1 MAANRLGGCEHCV
14 RARILSSHHQ
24 IFRTMKQ
31 VNKDY
36 ISVVRSFNR
45 KLHYERIPIQK
56 SEILSNRLIG
66 MANDERFTLKDMVTY
81 LTDSPIFVFMAQ
93 PFHDNNTKIEYEE
106 PANWT
111 MKNLVDAPFKE
122 KTKVKFLEKALELI
136 EECDFRWNVLKM
148 MNSTS
153 DIALRSM
160 AAYES
165 SMKRLTL
172 SEDNWLVTN
181 MDSVGRVYDGEF
193 TFTIIHKG
201 NYVLPYR
208 SLVEL
213 FECAEETLESSRTF
227 DAEEAHW
234 DNYLRAVV
242 STGNEILERGEEYF
256 KEKVISD
263 GLLMAE
269 KITQMCTDLDGY
281 YNWLWFDRGP
291 VKIEYSENEAD
302 PEGVEQVDASNQD
315 LMEIFTVGR
324 KLTCAMY
331 MAENLQEWSK
341 LGGEYSCLEA
351 IYPQMMKL
359 GPDVLER
366 MERAHDLLP
375 AEVFEEQYAER
386 GEVEKEK
393 RSIAL
398 ELRKII
404 DDLREWLEME
414 TRFREKMSEW

>member
-1 MAANRLGGCEHCV
+1 MK
-14 RARILSSHHQ
+14 RI
-24 IFRTMKQ
+24 
-31 VNKDY
+31 NKDY

-45 KLHYERIPIQK
+45 KLHYERIPLQK
-56 SEILSNRLIG
+56 SEVLSNRLIG
-66 MANDERFTLKDMVTY
+66 MANDERFTLKDMMTY
-81 LTDSPIFVFMAQ
+81 LTNSPIFVFMAQ
-93 PFHDNNTKIEYEE
+93 PFHDNNTDIEYEE
-106 PANWT
+106 PANWA
-111 MKNLVDAPFKE
+111 MKTLVDALFKE
-122 KTKVKFLEKALELI
+122 KTKVKFLEKALVLI
-136 EECDFRWNVLKM
+136 EECDYRWNVLRM
-148 MNSTS
+148 MNGTS

-165 SMKRLTL
+165 AMKRLNL
-172 SEDNWLVTN
+172 NKDNCLVTN
-181 MDSVGRVYDGEF
+181 MDSVGLLYDGEL

-281 YNWLWFDRGP
+281 YNWLWFDRGA
-291 VKIEYSENEAD
+291 VEIEYSENEAD
-302 PEGVEQVDASNQD
+302 TEGVEQVDASNKE
-315 LMEIFTVGR
+315 LMEIFTIGR

-331 MAENLQEWSK
+331 LAENLQEWSK

-351 IYPQMMKL
+351 IHPQMMKL

-366 MERAHDLLP
+366 MEKAYELLP
-375 AEVFEEQYAER
+375 AEVFDEQYAER
-386 GEVEKEK
+386 GDVEKEK

-414 TRFREKMSEW
+414 TRFRETISEW

>member
-1 MAANRLGGCEHCV
+1 
-14 RARILSSHHQ
+14 
-24 IFRTMKQ
+24 MKKI
-31 VNKDY
+31 NKDY

-45 KLHYERIPIQK
+45 RLHYERIPLQK
-56 SEILSNRLIG
+56 SEVLSNRLIG
-66 MANDERFTLKDMVTY
+66 MANDERFTLKDMMTY
-81 LTDSPIFVFMAQ
+81 LTNSPIFVYMAQ
-93 PFHDNNTKIEYEE
+93 PFHDNNTDIEYDE
-106 PANWT
+106 PANWA
-111 MKNLVDAPFKE
+111 MKNLVDALYNE
-122 KTKVKFLEKALELI
+122 KTKVKFLEKALEVI
-136 EECDFRWNVLKM
+136 EECDYRWNVLRIE
-148 MNSTS
+148 NSTCGIS
-153 DIALRSM
+153 LRSM

-165 SMKRLTL
+165 VMKRLNL
-172 SEDNWLVTN
+172 NKDNCLVTD
-181 MDSVGRVYDGEF
+181 MVSVGRVYDGEL

-227 DAEEAHW
+227 DAEEANW

-242 STGNEILERGEEYF
+242 STGNEILERGEDYF
-256 KEKVISD
+256 KEKVIAD
-263 GLLMAE
+263 GLLMTE

-291 VKIEYSENEAD
+291 VEIEYSENEAD
-302 PEGVEQVDASNQD
+302 PKGVEQVDASNRD
-315 LMEIFTVGR
+315 LMEIFTIGR

-331 MAENLQEWSK
+331 LAENLQEWSK
-341 LGGEYSCLEA
+341 LGGEYSCLAA
-351 IYPQMMKL
+351 IQPQIMKL
-359 GPDVLER
+359 GPDILER

-386 GEVEKEK
+386 GDMEKEK

-404 DDLREWLEME
+404 DDLREWLQME
-414 TRFREKMSEW
+414 TRFRETISEWSSDR

>member
-1 MAANRLGGCEHCV
+1 
-14 RARILSSHHQ
+14 
-24 IFRTMKQ
+24 MKQ

-36 ISVVRSFNR
+36 ISVVRSQSGR
-45 KLHYERIPIQK
+45 LHYERIPIQK
-56 SEILSNRLIG
+56 SEILSDRLIC
-66 MANDERFTLKDMVTY
+66 MANEERFTLKDMKTY
-81 LTDSPIFVFMAQ
+81 LTNSPIFLFMAQ
-93 PFHDNNTKIEYEE
+93 PFHDNNTDIEYDE
-106 PANWT
+106 PANWA
-111 MKNLVDAPFKE
+111 MKNLVDALFKE
-122 KTKVKFLEKALELI
+122 KTKVKFLEKALEVI
-136 EECDFRWNVLKM
+136 EECDYRWNVLRIE
-148 MNSTS
+148 NSTS

-165 SMKRLTL
+165 AMKRLNL
-172 SEDNWLVTN
+172 NKDNCLVAN
-181 MDSVGRVYDGEF
+181 MDSVGLLYDGEL

-291 VKIEYSENEAD
+291 VEIEYSENNAD
-302 PEGVEQVDASNQD
+302 TNVIEKIDASNKD
-315 LMEIFTVGR
+315 LMEIFTIGR

-331 MAENLQEWSK
+331 LAENLQEWSK

-359 GPDVLER
+359 GPGVLER
-366 MERAHDLLP
+366 MEKAHDLLP

-393 RSIAL
+393 WEIAL
-398 ELRKII
+398 DLRKII
-404 DDLREWLEME
+404 DDLREWLDME
-414 TRFREKMSEW
+414 TRFREKISEW

>member
-1 MAANRLGGCEHCV
+1 
-14 RARILSSHHQ
+14 
-24 IFRTMKQ
+24 MKQ

-36 ISVVRSFNR
+36 ISVVKSHSGR
-45 KLHYERIPIQK
+45 LHYERIPIQK
-56 SEILSNRLIG
+56 SEALSNRLIG
-66 MANDERFTLKDMVTY
+66 MANDERFTLKDMMTY
-81 LTDSPIFVFMAQ
+81 LTNSPLFAFMAQ
-93 PFHDNNTKIEYEE
+93 PFYDNNTDIEYEE
-106 PANWT
+106 PANWA
-111 MKNLVDAPFKE
+111 MKNLVDALLKE

-136 EECDFRWNVLKM
+136 EECDYRWNVLRIE
-148 MNSTS
+148 NSTS

-165 SMKRLTL
+165 AIKRLML

-181 MDSVGRVYDGEF
+181 MDSVGLLYDGEL

-201 NYVLPYR
+201 KYVLPYR

-234 DNYLRAVV
+234 DNYLKAVV

-269 KITQMCTDLDGY
+269 KITQMCTDLGGY

-291 VKIEYSENEAD
+291 VEIEYSENEAD
-302 PEGVEQVDASNQD
+302 PEGVEQVDASNKE
-315 LMEIFTVGR
+315 LMEIFTIGR

-331 MAENLQEWSK
+331 LAENLQEWSK

-359 GPDVLER
+359 GPNVLER
-366 MERAHDLLP
+366 MERAYELLP

-393 RSIAL
+393 RSIAF

-414 TRFREKMSEW
+414 TRFRETISEW

>member
-1 MAANRLGGCEHCV
+1 
-14 RARILSSHHQ
+14 
-24 IFRTMKQ
+24 MKKI
-31 VNKDY
+31 NKDY

-45 KLHYERIPIQK
+45 RLHYERIPLQK
-56 SEILSNRLIG
+56 SEVLSNRLIG
-66 MANDERFTLKDMVTY
+66 MANDERFTLKDMMTY
-81 LTDSPIFVFMAQ
+81 LTNSPIFVYMAQ
-93 PFHDNNTKIEYEE
+93 PFHDNNTDIEYDE

-111 MKNLVDAPFKE
+111 MKNLVDALYNE
-122 KTKVKFLEKALELI
+122 KTKVKFLEKALEVI
-136 EECDFRWNVLKM
+136 EECDYRWNVLRIE
-148 MNSTS
+148 NSTC
-153 DIALRSM
+153 DISLRSM

-165 SMKRLTL
+165 VMRRLNL
-172 SEDNWLVTN
+172 NKDNCLVTD
-181 MDSVGRVYDGEF
+181 MDSVGRVYDGEL

-227 DAEEAHW
+227 DAEEANW

-242 STGNEILERGEEYF
+242 STGNEILERGEDYF
-256 KEKVISD
+256 KEKVIAD
-263 GLLMAE
+263 GLLMTE

-291 VKIEYSENEAD
+291 VEIEYSENESD
-302 PEGVEQVDASNQD
+302 PEGVEQVDASNKD
-315 LMEIFTVGR
+315 LMEIFTIGR

-331 MAENLQEWSK
+331 LAENLQEWSK
-341 LGGEYSCLEA
+341 LGGEYSCLAA
-351 IYPQMMKL
+351 IQPQIMKL
-359 GPDVLER
+359 GPDILER
-366 MERAHDLLP
+366 MERTHDFLP

-386 GEVEKEK
+386 GDVEKEK

-414 TRFREKMSEW
+414 TRFRETISEW

>member
-1 MAANRLGGCEHCV
+1 
-14 RARILSSHHQ
+14 
-24 IFRTMKQ
+24 MKKI
-31 VNKDY
+31 NKDY

-45 KLHYERIPIQK
+45 RLHYERIPLQK
-56 SEILSNRLIG
+56 SEVLSNRLIG
-66 MANDERFTLKDMVTY
+66 MANDERFTLKDMLTY
-81 LTDSPIFVFMAQ
+81 LTNSPIFVYMAQ
-93 PFHDNNTKIEYEE
+93 PFHDNNTDIEYDE
-106 PANWT
+106 PANWA
-111 MKNLVDAPFKE
+111 MKNLVDALYNE
-122 KTKVKFLEKALELI
+122 KTKVKFLEKALEVI
-136 EECDFRWNVLKM
+136 EECDYRWNVLRIE
-148 MNSTS
+148 NSTCGIS
-153 DIALRSM
+153 LRSM

-165 SMKRLTL
+165 VMRRLNL
-172 SEDNWLVTN
+172 NKDNCLVTD
-181 MDSVGRVYDGEF
+181 MDSVGRVYDGEL

-227 DAEEAHW
+227 DAEEANW

-242 STGNEILERGEEYF
+242 STGNEILERGEDYF
-256 KEKVISD
+256 KEKVIAD
-263 GLLMAE
+263 GLLMTE

-291 VKIEYSENEAD
+291 VEIEYSENEAD
-302 PEGVEQVDASNQD
+302 PEGVEQVDASNKD
-315 LMEIFTVGR
+315 LMEIFTIGR

-331 MAENLQEWSK
+331 LAENLQEWSK
-341 LGGEYSCLEA
+341 LGGEYSCLAA
-351 IYPQMMKL
+351 IQPQIMKL
-359 GPDVLER
+359 GPDILER

-386 GEVEKEK
+386 GDVEKEK

-414 TRFREKMSEW
+414 TRFRETISEW

>member
-1 MAANRLGGCEHCV
+1 
-14 RARILSSHHQ
+14 
-24 IFRTMKQ
+24 MKQ

-36 ISVVRSFNR
+36 ISVVRSQSGR
-45 KLHYERIPIQK
+45 LHYERIPIQK
-56 SEILSNRLIG
+56 SEILSDRLIC
-66 MANDERFTLKDMVTY
+66 MANEERFTLKDMKTY
-81 LTDSPIFVFMAQ
+81 LTNSPIFLFMAQ
-93 PFHDNNTKIEYEE
+93 PFHDNNTDIEYDE
-106 PANWT
+106 PANWA
-111 MKNLVDAPFKE
+111 MKNLVDALFKE
-122 KTKVKFLEKALELI
+122 KTKVKFLEKALDVI
-136 EECDFRWNVLKM
+136 EECDYRWNVLRIE
-148 MNSTS
+148 NSTC
-153 DIALRSM
+153 DISLRSM

-165 SMKRLTL
+165 VMKRLNL
-172 SEDNWLVTN
+172 NKDNCLVTN
-181 MDSVGRVYDGEF
+181 MDSVGLLYDGEL

-234 DNYLRAVV
+234 DNYLKAVV
-242 STGNEILERGEEYF
+242 SIGNEILERGEEYF

-291 VKIEYSENEAD
+291 VEIEYSENNAD
-302 PEGVEQVDASNQD
+302 TNVVEKIDASNKD
-315 LMEIFTVGR
+315 LMEIFTIGR

-331 MAENLQEWSK
+331 LAENLQEWSK

-359 GPDVLER
+359 GPGVLER
-366 MERAHDLLP
+366 MEKAHDLLP
-375 AEVFEEQYAER
+375 AEVFEEEYAER
-386 GEVEKEK
+386 GLVEKEK
-393 RSIAL
+393 WEIAL

-414 TRFREKMSEW
+414 TRFREKMPEW

>member
-1 MAANRLGGCEHCV
+1 
-14 RARILSSHHQ
+14 
-24 IFRTMKQ
+24 MKKI
-31 VNKDY
+31 NKNY

-45 KLHYERIPIQK
+45 RLHYERIPLQK
-56 SEILSNRLIG
+56 SEVLSNKLID
-66 MANDERFTLKDMVTY
+66 MANDERFTLKDMMTY
-81 LTDSPIFVFMAQ
+81 LTNSPIFVFMAQ
-93 PFHDNNTKIEYEE
+93 PFHDNNADVEYDE
-106 PANWT
+106 PSNWA
-111 MKNLVDAPFKE
+111 MKNLVDALYNE
-122 KTKVKFLEKALELI
+122 KTKVKFLEKALEVI
-136 EECDFRWNVLKM
+136 EECDYRWNVLRIE
-148 MNSTS
+148 NSTC
-153 DIALRSM
+153 DISLRSM

-165 SMKRLTL
+165 VIKRLNL
-172 SEDNWLVTN
+172 NKDNCLVTN
-181 MDSVGRVYDGEF
+181 MDSVGRIYDGEL

-227 DAEEAHW
+227 DAEEAHL

-242 STGNEILERGEEYF
+242 STGNEILERGEDYF

-281 YNWLWFDRGP
+281 YNWLLFDRGP
-291 VKIEYSENEAD
+291 VEIEYSANEAD
-302 PEGVEQVDASNQD
+302 PEGVEQVDASNKD
-315 LMEIFTVGR
+315 LMEIFTIGC

-331 MAENLQEWSK
+331 LAENLQEWSK
-341 LGGEYSCLEA
+341 LGGEYSCLET

-386 GEVEKEK
+386 GEMEKEK

>member
-1 MAANRLGGCEHCV
+1 
-14 RARILSSHHQ
+14 
-24 IFRTMKQ
+24 MKQ

-36 ISVVRSFNR
+36 ISVVRSQSGR
-45 KLHYERIPIQK
+45 LHYERIPIQK
-56 SEILSNRLIG
+56 SEILSDRLIC
-66 MANDERFTLKDMVTY
+66 MANEERFTLKDMKTY
-81 LTDSPIFVFMAQ
+81 LTNSPIFLFMAQ
-93 PFHDNNTKIEYEE
+93 PFHDNNTDIEYDE
-106 PANWT
+106 PANWA
-111 MKNLVDAPFKE
+111 MKNLVDALFKE
-122 KTKVKFLEKALELI
+122 KTKVKFLEKALDVI
-136 EECDFRWNVLKM
+136 EECDYRWNVLRIE
-148 MNSTS
+148 NSTC
-153 DIALRSM
+153 DISLRSM

-165 SMKRLTL
+165 VMKRLNL
-172 SEDNWLVTN
+172 NKDNCLVAN
-181 MDSVGRVYDGEF
+181 MDSVGMLYDGEL

-201 NYVLPYR
+201 NYLLPYR

-234 DNYLRAVV
+234 DNYLKAVV
-242 STGNEILERGEEYF
+242 SIGNEILERGEEYF

-291 VKIEYSENEAD
+291 VEIEYSENNAD
-302 PEGVEQVDASNQD
+302 TNVVEKIDASNKD
-315 LMEIFTVGR
+315 LMEIFTIGR

-331 MAENLQEWSK
+331 LAENLQEWSK

-359 GPDVLER
+359 GPGVLER
-366 MERAHDLLP
+366 MEKAHDLLP
-375 AEVFEEQYAER
+375 AEVFEEEYAER
-386 GEVEKEK
+386 GLVEKEK
-393 RSIAL
+393 WEIAL

-414 TRFREKMSEW
+414 TRFREKMPEW

>member
-1 MAANRLGGCEHCV
+1 
-14 RARILSSHHQ
+14 
-24 IFRTMKQ
+24 
-31 VNKDY
+31 
-36 ISVVRSFNR
+36 
-45 KLHYERIPIQK
+45 
-56 SEILSNRLIG
+56 
-66 MANDERFTLKDMVTY
+66 
-81 LTDSPIFVFMAQ
+81 
-93 PFHDNNTKIEYEE
+93 
-106 PANWT
+106 
-111 MKNLVDAPFKE
+111 
-122 KTKVKFLEKALELI
+122 
-136 EECDFRWNVLKM
+136 
-148 MNSTS
+148 
-153 DIALRSM
+153 M

-165 SMKRLTL
+165 AMKRLTL

-181 MDSVGRVYDGEF
+181 MDSVGRVYDGEL

-208 SLVEL
+208 SLVEF
-213 FECAEETLESSRTF
+213 FECAEEALESSRTF
-227 DAEEAHW
+227 DAEEANW

-291 VKIEYSENEAD
+291 VEIEYSENEAD

-331 MAENLQEWSK
+331 LAENLQEWSK

-351 IYPQMMKL
+351 IYPQMIKL
-359 GPDVLER
+359 GLDVLER

>member
-1 MAANRLGGCEHCV
+1 
-14 RARILSSHHQ
+14 
-24 IFRTMKQ
+24 MKKI
-31 VNKDY
+31 NKDY

-45 KLHYERIPIQK
+45 RLHYERIPLQK
-56 SEILSNRLIG
+56 SEVLSNRLIG
-66 MANDERFTLKDMVTY
+66 MANDERFTLKDMITY
-81 LTDSPIFVFMAQ
+81 LTNSPIFVYMAQ
-93 PFHDNNTKIEYEE
+93 PFHDNNTDIEYDE
-106 PANWT
+106 PANWA
-111 MKNLVDAPFKE
+111 MKNLVDALYNE
-122 KTKVKFLEKALELI
+122 KTKVKFLEKALEVI
-136 EECDFRWNVLKM
+136 EECDYRWNVLRIE
-148 MNSTS
+148 NSTCGIS
-153 DIALRSM
+153 LRSM

-165 SMKRLTL
+165 VMKRLNL
-172 SEDNWLVTN
+172 NKDNCLVTD
-181 MDSVGRVYDGEF
+181 MVSVGRVYDGEL

-227 DAEEAHW
+227 DAEEANW

-242 STGNEILERGEEYF
+242 STGNEILERGEDYF
-256 KEKVISD
+256 KEKVIAD
-263 GLLMAE
+263 GLLMTE

-291 VKIEYSENEAD
+291 VEIEYSENEAD
-302 PEGVEQVDASNQD
+302 PKGVEQVDASNRD
-315 LMEIFTVGR
+315 LMEIFTIGR

-331 MAENLQEWSK
+331 LAENLQEWSK
-341 LGGEYSCLEA
+341 LGGEYSCLAA
-351 IYPQMMKL
+351 IQPQIMKL
-359 GPDVLER
+359 GPDILER

-386 GEVEKEK
+386 GDVEKEK

-414 TRFREKMSEW
+414 TRFRETISEWSSDR

>member
-1 MAANRLGGCEHCV
+1 
-14 RARILSSHHQ
+14 
-24 IFRTMKQ
+24 MKKI
-31 VNKDY
+31 NKDY

-45 KLHYERIPIQK
+45 RLHYERIPLQK
-56 SEILSNRLIG
+56 SEVLSNRLIG
-66 MANDERFTLKDMVTY
+66 MANDERCTLKDMFTY
-81 LTDSPIFVFMAQ
+81 LTNSPIFVYMAQ
-93 PFHDNNTKIEYEE
+93 PFHDNNTDIEYDE
-106 PANWT
+106 PANWA
-111 MKNLVDAPFKE
+111 MKNLVDALYNE
-122 KTKVKFLEKALELI
+122 KTKVKFLEKALEVI
-136 EECDFRWNVLKM
+136 EECDYRWNVLRIE
-148 MNSTS
+148 NSTCGIS
-153 DIALRSM
+153 LRSM

-165 SMKRLTL
+165 VMRRLNL
-172 SEDNWLVTN
+172 NKDNCLVTD
-181 MDSVGRVYDGEF
+181 MDSVGRVYDGEL

-227 DAEEAHW
+227 DAEEANW

-242 STGNEILERGEEYF
+242 STGNEILERGEDYF
-256 KEKVISD
+256 KEKVIAD
-263 GLLMAE
+263 GLLMTE

-291 VKIEYSENEAD
+291 VEIEYSENEAD
-302 PEGVEQVDASNQD
+302 PEGVEQVDASNKD
-315 LMEIFTVGR
+315 LMEIFTIGR

-331 MAENLQEWSK
+331 LAENLQEWSK
-341 LGGEYSCLEA
+341 LGGEYSCLAA
-351 IYPQMMKL
+351 IQPQIMKL
-359 GPDVLER
+359 GPDILER

-386 GEVEKEK
+386 GDVEKEK

-414 TRFREKMSEW
+414 TRFRETISEW